1 PPAGFGKTTAVHAA
15 ALAAT
20 TAGHPVIG
28 LAATNQAAGELRQ
41 AGVPAM
47 TITRFALDGGALPQG
62 AVVVL
67 DEISQVATADAET
80 VLAAVAATPGARL
93 WCLGDPYQAQAVR
106 AGGLGTELARLGD
119 ESRIPAPQLTEN
131 RHQLEAAER
140 QALTHYRA
148 GHIALSQAI
157 RSQHGWEHDA

>member
-1 PPAGFGKTTAVHAA
+1 AA
-15 ALAAT
+15 ASAPTA
-20 TAGHPVIG
+20 AGHPVLA
-28 LAATNQAAGELRQ
+28 LAARNRAAGELRQ

-67 DEISQVATADAET
+67 DEISRVATADAET

-119 ESRIPAPQLTEN
+119 EGRIPAPQLTQN
-131 RHQLEAAER
+131 RSHIEAAER
-140 QALTHYRA
+140 Q
-148 GHIALSQAI
+148 
-157 RSQHGWEHDA
+157 